1 MQGTYVTYIKHGRY
15 SLCVANEDTAV
26 QDAAEAELNRK
37 KSRLFDTANLEI
49 PGNSD
54 TRPSKRRTQDILIH
68 GQKMDPWVGRK
79 QKGGQVKVF
88 V

>member
-1 MQGTYVTYIKHGRY
+1 MRTQP
-15 SLCVANEDTAV
+15 S
-26 QDAAEAELNRK
+26 QDGAEAELNRK

-54 TRPSKRRTQDILIH
+54 TRPGKRRTQYILIQ

-79 QKGGQVKVF
+79 QKGGTGKSICVREERI
-88 V
+88 